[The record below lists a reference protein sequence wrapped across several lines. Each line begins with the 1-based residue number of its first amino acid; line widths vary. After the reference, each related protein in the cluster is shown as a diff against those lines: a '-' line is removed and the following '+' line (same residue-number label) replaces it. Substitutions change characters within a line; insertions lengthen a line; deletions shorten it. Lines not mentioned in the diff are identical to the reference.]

1 MFAKMLFLKGEDR
14 FPDFPKSTSII
25 FSDFLPEGYF
35 PKPALPPKV
44 LGVGEDSKKKKEF
57 KKKNFLKIG
66 EKLEDRSF
74 KEVKFLSKERV
85 FKNTISRL
93 HGKSENLYSDEIVRY
108 RGDLSLYVAYEKSF
122 KEKEIL
128 DTLNLIGSFGF
139 GKKSSSGFGQFEVEK
154 APLESFEWEVF
165 GKSLKNGISKP
176 SFLQGATIGVKVEM
190 LEKKVAELGE
200 FPKGT
205 PYLTLSPSI
214 PNSGEKSFYNLYQ
227 KFGKHGA
234 DEVQIWKQ
242 HSLMADSGAVY
253 FKE

>member
-1 MFAKMLFLKGEDR
+1 LDLGKRVLQVLDSLK
-14 FPDFPKSTSII
+14 
-25 FSDFLPEGYF
+25 
-35 PKPALPPKV
+35 
-44 LGVGEDSKKKKEF
+44 
-57 KKKNFLKIG
+57 LK
-66 EKLEDRSF
+66 
-74 KEVKFLSKERV
+74 
-85 FKNTISRL
+85 
-93 HGKSENLYSDEIVRY
+93 
-108 RGDLSLYVAYEKSF
+108 
-122 KEKEIL
+122 
-128 DTLNLIGSFGF
+128 
-139 GKKSSSGFGQFEVEK
+139 K